1 MQLTRFDRWLRESF
15 VYQTHIHT
23 LRPPPSVPAGVRY
36 VKLPDI
42 PGNRYNH
49 LFITNNNKTANTF
62 IKQLKEHGQ
71 MYTASIVNRRAW
83 FVPLIAPKNKSV
95 TWWLI
100 SLVLLTASACYVLL
114 VLKGLADDPEFRKDL
129 LEAIDI
135 MKK

>member
-23 LRPPPSVPAGVRY
+23 LRPPPSFPAGIRY

-42 PGNRYNH
+42 PGKRYNH
-49 LFITNNNKTANTF
+49 LFITNNNRAANTF
-62 IKQLKEHGQ
+62 IHQLKEQGQ
-71 MYTASIVNRRAW
+71 MYTTSIVNRRAW

-100 SLVLLTASACYVLL
+100 SLVFFTASACYVLL
-114 VLKGLADDPEFRKDL
+114 ILKNLTEDPEFRKNF
-129 LEAIDI
+129 LESLEII
-135 MKK
+135 KK